1 MGEAPGREDG
11 TVTRS
16 AEVTPWDFPVVC
28 LFRWLFV
35 CPNRVCPV

>member
-16 AEVTPWDFPVVC
+16 AEVTPRISLFVLLVVC
-28 LFRWLFV
+28 LS
-35 CPNRVCPV
+35 

>member
-16 AEVTPWDFPVVC
+16 AEVTPWVPL
-28 LFRWLFV
+28 LFVGLFV
-35 CPNRVCPV
+35 CPNCVSPV